1 MTAAERVPEV
11 VPDPATSSDYLGLS
25 VEQRYRVVS
34 QHFPPWLLTEPIQ
47 FPPHHDTYG
56 WACRVE
62 GCDGAMAEGIR
73 DLLCP
78 PHSRQYHA
86 VRDSV
91 DVAEFVRG
99 AEPTAARR
107 GRALSRR
114 PDCAICGSNRE
125 SENARR
131 NGYCRSHGHSL
142 YMARKRGVNE
152 TRWRQDQHPFPPLE
166 PCSIPGCVHDATE
179 TVPPTGSY
187 PRPGRPHRWK
197 IGGHRV
203 CDTHEAA
210 WRRLQSLDAESP
222 VPWEVLLASDDVKES
237 VTPTDG
243 RGRLS
248 LSHLPQGLQNEMRYA
263 LHRWANT
270 ERRSR
275 WWPVALQK
283 VVDTLAA
290 HGVTSL
296 ADPLVRELTP
306 EPRGRSN
313 GADRRIWLDLP
324 FAARSLMLTEGAA
337 KAAGLFDPI
346 LVGGSPFPGA
356 ARGEDQQRKGWD
368 LTAVSQR
375 WLRDVLWEH
384 LRFESLKPR
393 GKIFSNTTARQR
405 VTGIIFLSRILH
417 QNRNDHGEDPTRLDR
432 ADAIAVK
439 DTWDLWFREQI
450 PIPTDR
456 NRKDETRTLSEVT
469 RHRYM
474 QCIRSVLQSGH
485 EMHTTPTELVSFI
498 FNLPNYPIPR
508 KAPRPR
514 PLSDEYY
521 ELLVSAESIA
531 ALESLDRN
539 DVGLADIWLTHA
551 LQGGR
556 IGETLSLRLGCI
568 GKVGNGQAYLWR
580 DISKIN
586 VIDYGMPCNKAV
598 YQLLQRRQEK
608 TRAKLRARYAEQ
620 LAALDERARTKLE
633 AQWDRDKPL
642 FPGLLRNP
650 DLALEISKAGFNRVF
665 AEWIESLG
673 LKGVTTH
680 QTRAT
685 LATSLLN
692 NGAPAALV
700 RQMLGHMSEEALA
713 HYARYTDV
721 TMQRHL
727 QQVWAAGPGMDK
739 PGTILL
745 RPAEITTDDPRAAAA
760 RIDLSVVP
768 VEHGLCRYG
777 PVVGGAQC
785 PFQKN
790 CSTGPN
796 GPCEHFVLTGADLAY
811 WERKRDAAYHFA
823 EGAPNGEARDYI
835 LSQWH
840 PWEPVL
846 TGLREA
852 LDELSL
858 LEQAEQL
865 DLRAPQQDYFHPLFT
880 TGFQVTQLNQPPEAS

>member
-1 MTAAERVPEV
+1 MTAAEPTVEIL
-11 VPDPATSSDYLGLS
+11 PDPATSSDYLGLS

-34 QHFPPWLLTEPIQ
+34 QYFPPWLLSEPIE

-62 GCDGAMAEGIR
+62 DCDGALPEGIR
-73 DLLCP
+73 DLICP
-78 PHSRQYHA
+78 QHSRQYRA

-91 DVAEFVRG
+91 DLDEFVRG
-99 AEPTAARR
+99 AEPVKAWR

-114 PDCAICGSNRE
+114 PDCAICGSYRE
-125 SENARR
+125 AEEK
-131 NGYCRSHGHSL
+131 GYCQSHGHSL
-142 YMARKRGVNE
+142 RMARRRGVSE
-152 TRWRQDQHPFPPLE
+152 ARWRQSQHPLPPLDS
-166 PCSIPGCVHDATE
+166 CSIPGCVHDATE
-179 TVPPTGSY
+179 TVLATDSY
-187 PRPGRPHRWK
+187 PRPGRPPRHGK
-197 IGGHRV
+197 VEGHRV

-210 WRRLQSLDAESP
+210 WRRLKSREAESP
-222 VPWEVLLASDDVKES
+222 VPWEVFLASDNVKES
-237 VTPTDG
+237 VTPADW

-248 LSHLPQGLQNEMRYA
+248 ISHLPQGLQNEIRYA

-275 WWPVALQK
+275 WWPVMLQK

-296 ADPLVRELTP
+296 ADPLMRELTP
-306 EPRGRSN
+306 ESRGRRN
-313 GADRRIWLDLP
+313 GADRRIWVDLP
-324 FAARSLMLTEGAA
+324 FAARSLMLTEDAA

-356 ARGEDQQRKGWD
+356 ARGNDKQRSGWD

-384 LRFESLKPR
+384 LRYESLKPT
-393 GKIFSNTTARQR
+393 GKIPGSTTARQR
-405 VTGIIFLSRILH
+405 VTGITFLSRILR
-417 QNRNDHGEDPTRLDR
+417 QNRDDGGEEPARLGR
-432 ADAIAVK
+432 ADAIAIK

-456 NRKDETRTLSEVT
+456 NRKDDTRTLSAVT

-474 QCIRSVLQSGH
+474 QCIRMVLQSGH
-485 EMHTTPTELVSFI
+485 EQRKTPTELVSFI
-498 FNLPNYPIPR
+498 FSLPDYPIP
-508 KAPRPR
+508 KTTPRPR
-514 PLSDEYY
+514 PLSDEHYK
-521 ELLVSAESIA
+521 LLVSAESIA
-531 ALESLDRN
+531 ALEALDPN
-539 DVGLADIWLTHA
+539 DAGIADIWLTHA
-551 LQGGR
+551 VQGGR
-556 IGETLSLRLGCI
+556 IRETLSLRLGCI
-568 GKVGNGQAYLWR
+568 GKVGNAQPYLWR
-580 DISKIN
+580 DISKVN
-586 VIDYGMPCNKAV
+586 VIDYGMPCNQAI
-598 YQLLQRRQEK
+598 YQKLQRRQEK
-608 TRAKLRARYAEQ
+608 TRVKLRARYAEE
-620 LAALDERARTKLE
+620 LAALDERARRKLE

-642 FPGLLRNP
+642 FPGPIRNR
-650 DLALEISKAGFNRVF
+650 DLALEISTSGFHRVLT
-665 AEWIESLG
+665 EWIERLG
-673 LKGVTTH
+673 LNGVTTH

-700 RQMLGHMSEEALA
+700 RQMLGHMSEESLA
-713 HYARYTDV
+713 HYARYTDD

-739 PGTILL
+739 PGNILL
-745 RPAEITTDDPRAAAA
+745 RPTEVKTDDPGAAAA

-785 PFQKN
+785 PFEKN

-823 EGAPNGEARDYI
+823 EGAPNDQARDYI

-852 LDELSL
+852 LDELGL
-858 LEQAEQL
+858 LTQAEQL
-865 DLRAPQQDYFHPLFT
+865 DLRAPRQDYFHPLFA
-880 TGFQVTQLNQPPEAS
+880 TGFQVSQMNQPPEAS